1 MLVYHDG
8 FGETAKLSINKT
20 HGLLVTT
27 DTVSGDTVTMQ
38 IRCSDLAKLLEF
50 LTTELSATEK
60 GADLL

>member
-38 IRCSDLAKLLEF
+38 FRRSDLVKVLEF
-50 LTTELSATEK
+50 LTTELSTTEK
-60 GADLL
+60 AGDSL